1 MNEKDDHIPDVTE
14 RVEKSAIEHCI
25 ATAEAALGPLATET
39 VSEARKELAEMRAKN
54 TKLVGVLQYFL
65 TYYRDGVGQ
74 LTHAI
79 AYAEAALKEQG
90 NG

>member
-1 MNEKDDHIPDVTE
+1 MC
-14 RVEKSAIEHCI
+14 EKSAAIEQCI
-25 ATAEAALGPLATET
+25 ATTEGALGLLATET
-39 VSEARKELAEMRAKN
+39 VSKARKELAEMRAKN

-79 AYAEAALKEQG
+79 AYAEEALKEQG